1 MRLYCQD
8 RAQDPPLWT
17 LFPDN
22 IKSFSLSEALS
33 KSLSHTHSL
42 NLSLSLSLSPRGSQW
57 GPASA
62 SRLGVCCFVLLEPTW
77 MLYRVPRVS
86 PGVTAPILRSPP
98 SRATPGPPLP
108 YRPLQSA
115 RLLLSGAHSG
125 VQHLLGLIRGLCQ
138 EDSQS
143 ETRDPHFF
151 RSGLW
156 SLESVLSPLSR

>member
-42 NLSLSLSLSPRGSQW
+42 NLSLSLSLALRAGPARGRRRRRSRRVLLTAYNKQW
-57 GPASA
+57 GPALLG
-62 SRLGVCCFVLLEPTW
+62 RLRRISGLCHYDALSLCCFVLLEPTW

-86 PGVTAPILRSPP
+86 PGVTAPILRSLP

-108 YRPLQSA
+108 YRPLQNA
-115 RLLLSGAHSG
+115 GYYYP
-125 VQHLLGLIRGLCQ
+125 GLTVGSSICLV
-138 EDSQS
+138 S
-143 ETRDPHFF
+143 
-151 RSGLW
+151 
-156 SLESVLSPLSR
+156 